1 MGLVW
6 WTVIIALLFIT
17 EGQDFIG
24 VDANLTLTTDDSE
37 LCMNTSIIDDDRV
50 EGDESF
56 QYMFGALQGSV
67 TIRSDPSECK
77 LIILFTVEPLSKRKP
92 LK

>member
-6 WTVIIALLFIT
+6 WTAIITFLFIT

-24 VDANLTLTTDDSE
+24 DYANLTLTTDDSE
-37 LCMNTSIIDDDRV
+37 LCVNVSIIDDNIV

-56 QYMFGALQGSV
+56 QYMFGALQGSI
-67 TIRSDPSECK
+67 TIRSDPSDCK
-77 LIILFTVEPLSKRKP
+77 LIILFTVEPL
-92 LK
+92 